1 MVETLNFD
9 AVILD
14 EAAAPPLRLV
24 IGSLLSRARQADV
37 AVDHVRLAGLDL
49 TAPELRSVHCRLLM
63 GALDVE
69 ALSDLAAADQAAPRL
84 GAIGDF
90 LRSGRLDVRV
100 GGLLR
105 WRPDFAVF
113 ELPPPHGSIA
123 LVGALYFTDAA
134 VVGGPALT
142 CVIRAPAAVA
152 RLRRRFEDVWA
163 RARDVGD
170 VLRTELSALG
180 MLGES
185 P

>member
-1 MVETLNFD
+1 MAETLNFD

-14 EAAAPPLRLV
+14 EAATPPLRLV
-24 IGSLLSRARQADV
+24 IGSLLSRARRADV
-37 AVDHVRLAGLDL
+37 AAEHVRLAGLDL
-49 TAPELRSVHCRLLM
+49 TAPELRQVHCRLLM

-69 ALSDLAAADQAAPRL
+69 ALSDLAIADQAAPRL
-84 GAIGDF
+84 GAIGAF
-90 LRSGRLDVRV
+90 MRSGRLDVRV

-113 ELPPPHGSIA
+113 ELPPPHGAVA

-134 VVGGPALT
+134 VAGGPALT
-142 CVIRAPAAVA
+142 CVIRSPAAVA
-152 RLRRRFEDVWA
+152 RLRRRFDDLWL

-170 VLRTELSALG
+170 VIHGELAALG
-180 MLGES
+180 MLRTE

>member
-1 MVETLNFD
+1 MAETLNFD

-24 IGSLLSRARQADV
+24 IGSLLSRARRADV
-37 AVDHVRLAGLDL
+37 AVEHVRLAGLDL
-49 TAPELRSVHCRLLM
+49 TGAELRGVRCRLLM
-63 GALDVE
+63 GALDAE
-69 ALSDLAAADQAAPRL
+69 ALADLAVADRSARH

-113 ELPPPHGSIA
+113 ELPPPHGPIA

-134 VVGGPALT
+134 VAGGPALT
-142 CVIRAPAAVA
+142 CVIRAPAAVE
-152 RLRRRFEDVWA
+152 RLRRRFEGLWQLA
-163 RARDVGD
+163 RNVGD
-170 VLRTELSALG
+170 VLRAELGDAPPG
-180 MLGES
+180 
-185 P
+185 